1 MGLQINFFGYYT
13 CLFTDKGRA
22 IMKQQFITCYPVFI
36 STLFKLT
43 SWQQKLLVTTCATL
57 VLAVSANVSIPTE
70 PVPFTFQSLAVLL
83 VGAFLGRRL
92 GMLAILQYLAVGAM
106 GLPVFANGS
115 GGIAALLSPSS
126 GYLYGFIVSAYLA
139 GFAAEKGYD
148 RKLVLGLIAF
158 ACAHQ
163 IIFVFGVTYLAGYL
177 SISLSQAIKIGYL
190 PFVGFDSLKFIL
202 ASCIMFILWRYRAKR

>member
-1 MGLQINFFGYYT
+1 
-13 CLFTDKGRA
+13 
-22 IMKQQFITCYPVFI
+22 MKQQFMTYYPVFI
-36 STLFKLT
+36 TTLFKLT
-43 SWQQKLLVTTCATL
+43 SWQQKLLATSCATIIL
-57 VLAVSANVSIPTE
+57 GLSANISIPTQ
-70 PVPFTFQSLAVLL
+70 PVPFSLQSLAVLL

-92 GMLAILQYLAVGAM
+92 GMLAILQYLFVGAL

-115 GGIAALLSPSS
+115 GGITALFSVSS

-148 RKLVLGLIAF
+148 RRLISGLITF

-177 SISLSQAIKIGYL
+177 HINLMEAMKLGYL
-190 PFVGFDSLKFIL
+190 PFVGIDILKFIL
-202 ASCIMFILWRYRAKR
+202 ATAIMFVLWRYRDKHE